1 MGSGGVWW
9 GQVRMSTIV
18 AGFVD
23 IVAVL
28 IDMNVT
34 ANSTHTRLCNAR
46 VVFLFST
53 GHYASRSTLTMF
65 TLTLKI
71 GLFRVITLVVGYDG
85 FGLF

>member
-1 MGSGGVWW
+1 
-9 GQVRMSTIV
+9 MSTIV
-18 AGFVD
+18 VVFVD

-53 GHYASRSTLTMF
+53 GHYVESVDVENVHPNS
-65 TLTLKI
+65 KNGI
-71 GLFRVITLVVGYDG
+71 IRVITLVV
-85 FGLF
+85 